1 MTPARLFTYLS
12 HIALSLS
19 RATGYLGDMAN
30 HEFPKVLRG
39 YDIEVV
45 ETRLT
50 ELDEE
55 VASLREQL
63 TEATE
68 ANTALRL
75 NILKQ
80 VEQAG
85 AEAAVVLNHAR
96 SEATRIRE
104 LAEGDAATIAEEA
117 SRSRRELVAEASQ
130 AKDLAFSEL
139 EAQRSEEAE
148 IMVRAKA
155 RAENAKPRLKRLW
168 KNPSDVPMKQKMNY
182 ASKNW
187 KLIEWK
193 WTSVSKRTP
202 TRCAY
207 TEKLTN
213 MRGRRKAER

>member
-1 MTPARLFTYLS
+1 MV
-12 HIALSLS
+12 
-19 RATGYLGDMAN
+19 N

-155 RAENAKPRLKRLW
+155 RGEEILKE
-168 KNPSDVPMKQKMNY
+168 
-182 ASKNW
+182 AS
-187 KLIEWK
+187 
-193 WTSVSKRTP
+193 
-202 TRCAY
+202 A
-207 TEKLTN
+207 
-213 MRGRRKAER
+213 